1 MRIILA
7 GGVAKSLKLMPNKS
21 KEGFGLVLK
30 AELGSIKKNIS
41 HLKKKGITC

>member
-30 AELGSIKKNIS
+30 AELGSMKKKYFS
-41 HLKKKGITC
+41 FEKKGIC